1 MRAGPGCGRG
11 RLTAG
16 ATDRGDR
23 DDAGLAAGPGLP
35 AGPGLTV
42 WMVGMT
48 PAANGGLGDL
58 A

>member
-1 MRAGPGCGRG
+1 M
-11 RLTAG
+11 
-16 ATDRGDR
+16 
-23 DDAGLAAGPGLP
+23 AAGPGLP

-58 A
+58 AWWAT